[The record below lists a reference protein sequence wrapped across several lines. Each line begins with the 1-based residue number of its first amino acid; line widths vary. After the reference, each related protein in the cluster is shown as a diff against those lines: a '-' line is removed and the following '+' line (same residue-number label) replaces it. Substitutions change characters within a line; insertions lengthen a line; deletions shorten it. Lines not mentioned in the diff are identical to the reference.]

1 MAPASLF
8 FDPAAASQAVGRTF
22 NVNIMVRGAKDLYSA
37 PLQISYDPST
47 LQLVNISNG
56 DLLSRDGQPVALV
69 HREDLQGGTIQAN
82 ATRPPN
88 TPGISGDGVLY
99 TLSFQAKATGNST
112 LNIVRPSLRNSL
124 MQPISVTSSTAS
136 ISIK

>member
-1 MAPASLF
+1 MRGGG
-8 FDPAAASQAVGRTF
+8 GR
-22 NVNIMVRGAKDLYSA
+22 RGARDLYSA
-37 PLQISYDPST
+37 PLQITYDPNT

-69 HREDLQGGTIQAN
+69 HREDLQTGTIQAN

-88 TPGISGDGVLY
+88 PPGITGDGVLY
-99 TLSFQAKATGNST
+99 TLTFQAKFKGDST
-112 LNIVRPSLRNSL
+112 LTIMRPSFRNSG
-124 MQPISVTSSTAS
+124 MQPLPMASSTAG